1 MTEQPYYPSLGTL
14 IKSVFQKRRIR
25 KSALSR
31 VLGVTPAMITKMQN
45 AETMSTDRLWYL
57 SMALRHNFF
66 ADIAAQLPSDFATNA
81 PRDTTALDR
90 ISELE
95 KEVEKL
101 KTEIGVW
108 EKIGRK
114 EF

>member
-1 MTEQPYYPSLGTL
+1 MNEQPSYPSLGAL
-14 IKSVFQKRRIR
+14 IKSVFHKRRIR

-31 VLGVTPAMITKMQN
+31 VLGVTPATITNIQK
-45 AETMSTDRLWYL
+45 AETMGTERLWYL

-66 ADIAAQLPSDFATNA
+66 ADIAAHLPSDFATNA
-81 PRDTTALDR
+81 PRDTTATDR
-90 ISELE
+90 IAELE
-95 KEVEKL
+95 REIDKL
-101 KTEIGVW
+101 KTELGVW

>member
-1 MTEQPYYPSLGTL
+1 MTEQPFYPSLGPL

-45 AETMSTDRLWYL
+45 AETMTTDRLWYL

-66 ADIAAQLPSDFATNA
+66 TDIASKLPADFATNA
-81 PRDTTALDR
+81 PRDTTAEER
-90 ISELE
+90 IAELE

-101 KTEIGVW
+101 RIEIAVW
-108 EKIGRK
+108 EKIGGK
-114 EF
+114 G